1 VRQRQ
6 HRETDKDLAHGELS
20 GRSVANPSPGT
31 EHSGTDSVKG
41 RPLGGHSIIGMGTR
55 TSIAITLGVGITLA
69 SIGVGGD
76 AAAAAACRPG
86 VRLDGDRALV
96 DVVGTALVERGIAVG
111 SGSGSGN
118 GAEDAG
124 ADCAPLDV
132 RLERRG
138 DRISVFT
145 PDGGGAAAMRRDVTD
160 PRTATTIIESWVS
173 VDVEAPLLTTRVVA
187 LAESSPARP
196 PAPPAPAVAT
206 ANTAPAPATTG
217 RGVQLFAVAERARAN
232 DDTAW
237 TGIELGA
244 CVALG
249 PLCVGARARFAIAR
263 GPQLRAADLDRHG
276 VELLL
281 GVDLPFRAGRATLSP
296 GIGAGV
302 GSIHTH
308 QDGTGQS
315 AETGGPHADLHLSLS
330 YPLWHRLALELAASI
345 DVTQTTHV
353 ETSSAILLPDE
364 PRLFARFGAGVRFG
378 AL

>member
-1 VRQRQ
+1 
-6 HRETDKDLAHGELS
+6 
-20 GRSVANPSPGT
+20 
-31 EHSGTDSVKG
+31 
-41 RPLGGHSIIGMGTR
+41 MGTR
-55 TSIAITLGVGITLA
+55 TSIAITLGVGITLLA
-69 SIGVGGD
+69 SISVGRD

-96 DVVGTALVERGIAVG
+96 DVVGTALVERGIAVARG
-111 SGSGSGN
+111 GGN
-118 GAEDAG
+118 GGGGEDAS

-132 RLERRG
+132 RLERHD

-145 PDGGGAAAMRRDVTD
+145 PDGGGATPMRREVTD
-160 PRTATTIIESWVS
+160 PRTATTIVESWVN

-187 LAESSPARP
+187 LAESAPAT
-196 PAPPAPAVAT
+196 PPAPAAPTVAT
-206 ANTAPAPATTG
+206 AITAPAPAATG

-232 DDTAW
+232 DGTAW

-249 PLCVGARARFAIAR
+249 PLCVGARARFAIAG
-263 GPQLRAADLDRHG
+263 GPQLRQADLDRHG
-276 VELLL
+276 VEVLL
-281 GVDLPFRAGRATLSP
+281 GADLPFRAGRATLSP

-308 QDGTGQS
+308 QAGTGQS

-330 YPLWHRLALELAASI
+330 YPLRHRLALELAASL

-353 ETSSAILLPDE
+353 ETSSSIVLPDE